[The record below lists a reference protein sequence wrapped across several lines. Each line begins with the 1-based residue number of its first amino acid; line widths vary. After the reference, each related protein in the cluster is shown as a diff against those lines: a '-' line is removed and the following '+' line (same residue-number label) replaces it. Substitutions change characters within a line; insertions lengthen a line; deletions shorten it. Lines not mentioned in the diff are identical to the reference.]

1 VYRSPAQQA
10 AMANLLDQLAA
21 MTVVVADTGDID
33 AIKQFTPRDATTNPS
48 LILAAAQIPSYQDL
62 IDRSLRESR
71 QVVGPEAG
79 ADAVVRE
86 ALDEICV
93 TFGKEILKIV
103 PGRVSTEVDA
113 RLSYDIEGTIA
124 KARKLIGLYAEAGI
138 GRERV
143 LIKVAS
149 TWEGI
154 CAAEQLEKEGIH
166 CNLTLLFSF
175 AQAVAAAEAG
185 VTLISPF
192 VGRILDWYK
201 KSTGR
206 DSYPGPED
214 PGVISVT
221 QIFNYYKT
229 YGYKTEVM
237 GASFRNTAEIIELAG
252 CDLLTISPALLDE
265 LRHTDGELARKLNPF
280 DPAPTEAQ
288 IHLDEAQF
296 RAMLAADPMAT
307 EKLDEGIRGF
317 CKAIETLEAQLAHR
331 LAELE
336 GGAAFGHAVHEIFL
350 LNDLD
355 GDGCITREEW
365 LGSDA
370 VFDALDTDK
379 DGRLAPEDVRGG
391 LGAALAL
398 GRAA

>member
-1 VYRSPAQQA
+1 
-10 AMANLLDQLAA
+10 MANLLDQLAA

-33 AIKQFTPRDATTNPS
+33 AIRQFTPRDATTNPS
-48 LILAAAQIPSYQDL
+48 LILAAAQIPTYQNL
-62 IDRSLRESR
+62 IDSSLRQSR
-71 QVVGPEAG
+71 EVCG
-79 ADAVVRE
+79 ASAPAEEVVRE

-93 TFGKEILKIV
+93 TFGLEILKIV

-113 RLSYDIEGTIA
+113 RLSYNTEATIT
-124 KARKLIGLYAEAGI
+124 KARKLIGLYRQAGI

-143 LIKVAS
+143 LIKIAS

-154 CAAEQLEKEGIH
+154 KAAEVLEKEGIH

-192 VGRILDWYK
+192 VGRILDWFK

-214 PGVISVT
+214 PGVLSVSK
-221 QIFNYYKT
+221 IFNYFKT

-237 GASFRNTAEIIELAG
+237 GASFRNIDEIIELAG
-252 CDLLTISPALLDE
+252 CDLLTISPALLE
-265 LRHTDGELARKLNPF
+265 QLRQSEGELQRKLNAF
-280 DPAPTEAQ
+280 DPAATEAQ
-288 IHLDEAQF
+288 IHLDH
-296 RAMLAADPMAT
+296 AAYSARMADDRMAT

-317 CKAIETLEAQLAHR
+317 SKAIETLEAQLAHR
-331 LAELE
+331 LGELE
-336 GGAAFGHAVHEIFL
+336 GAGAFQHAAQEIFL

-355 GDGCITREEW
+355 GDGYITREEW

-370 VFDALDTDK
+370 VFDALDTDH
-379 DGRLAPEDVRGG
+379 DGRLMPADIRGG
-391 LGAALAL
+391 LGAALAVSS
-398 GRAA
+398 

>member
-1 VYRSPAQQA
+1 
-10 AMANLLDQLAA
+10 MANLLDQLAA

-124 KARKLIGLYAEAGI
+124 KARKVIGLYAEAGI

>member
-1 VYRSPAQQA
+1 
-10 AMANLLDQLAA
+10 MANLLDQLAA
-21 MTVVVADTGDID
+21 MTVVVADTGDIE
-33 AIKQFTPRDATTNPS
+33 AIRQFTPRDATTNPS
-48 LILAAAQIPSYQDL
+48 LILAAAQIPAYQEL

-71 QVVGPEAG
+71 QAMGHEAG
-79 ADAVVRE
+79 ADAVVSE
-86 ALDEICV
+86 ALDEISV

-113 RLSYDIEGTIA
+113 RLSYDTEATIT
-124 KARKLIGLYAEAGI
+124 KARKLIGLYQAAGI

-143 LIKVAS
+143 LIKIAS

-154 CAAEQLEKEGIH
+154 RAAEELEKEGIH
-166 CNLTLLFSF
+166 CNLTLLFGF
-175 AQAVAAAEAG
+175 AQAVACAEAG

-201 KSTGR
+201 KNSGR

-221 QIFNYYKT
+221 QIFNYFKT
-229 YGYKTEVM
+229 HGYKTEVM
-237 GASFRNTAEIIELAG
+237 GASFRNIDEIIELAG
-252 CDLLTISPALLDE
+252 CDLLTISPALMDQ
-265 LRHTDGELARKLNPF
+265 LRASQGVLERRLNAL
-280 DPAPTEAQ
+280 DPAASQEK
-288 IHLDEAQF
+288 IHLERADFEAMMGDD
-296 RAMLAADPMAT
+296 AMAT

-317 CKAIETLEAQLAHR
+317 SKAIETLEAQLAHR

-336 GGAAFGHAVHEIFL
+336 GGAAFTHAVHEIFL

-379 DGRLAPEDVRGG
+379 DGRLAPADVRGG
-391 LGAALAL
+391 LGAPLTL
-398 GRAA
+398 GR

>member
-1 VYRSPAQQA
+1 
-10 AMANLLDQLAA
+10 MANLLDQLAA

-33 AIKQFTPRDATTNPS
+33 AIRQFTPRDATTNPS
-48 LILAAAQIPSYQDL
+48 LILAAAQIPAYQEL

-71 QVVGPEAG
+71 AVISTSAPAE
-79 ADAVVRE
+79 DVVRE
-86 ALDEICV
+86 ALDEISV
-93 TFGKEILKIV
+93 IFGREILKIV

-113 RLSYDIEGTIA
+113 RLSYDTAATIT
-124 KARKLIGLYAEAGI
+124 KARKLIGLYEQAGI
-138 GRERV
+138 SRDRV
-143 LIKVAS
+143 LIKIAS

-154 CAAEQLEKEGIH
+154 RAAEQLEQEGIH
-166 CNLTLLFSF
+166 CNLTLLFGF
-175 AQAVAAAEAG
+175 AQAVACAEAG

-206 DSYPGPED
+206 DHYPGPED

-221 QIFNYYKT
+221 TIFNYFKT

-237 GASFRNTAEIIELAG
+237 GASFRNIDEIIELAG
-252 CDLLTISPALLDE
+252 CDLLTIAPALME
-265 LRHTDGELARKLNPF
+265 QLRSSDGDLERRLNAF
-280 DPAPTEAQ
+280 DPGAAEER
-288 IHLDEAQF
+288 IHVDHDTF
-296 RAMLAADPMAT
+296 KTMMAADPMAS

-317 CKAIETLEAQLAHR
+317 SKAIETLEGQLAHR
-331 LAELE
+331 LAVIE
-336 GGAAFGHAVHEIFL
+336 GGAAFSHAVQEIFL

-370 VFDALDTDK
+370 VFDALDTDN
-379 DGRLAPEDVRGG
+379 DGRLVPEDVRGG
-391 LGAALAL
+391 LGAPLAI
-398 GRAA
+398 GR

>member
-1 VYRSPAQQA
+1 
-10 AMANLLDQLAA
+10 MANLLDQLAA

-33 AIKQFTPRDATTNPS
+33 AIRQFTPRDATTNPS
-48 LILAAAQIPSYQDL
+48 LILAATQIATYQDL

-71 QVVGPEAG
+71 AVMG
-79 ADAVVRE
+79 ADASAEAVVLE

-113 RLSYDIEGTIA
+113 RLSFDTEATIA
-124 KARKLIGLYAEAGI
+124 KAHKLIGLYNQAGI
-138 GRERV
+138 GNERV
-143 LIKVAS
+143 LIKIAS

-154 CAAEQLEKEGIH
+154 RAAEQLEKEGIH
-166 CNLTLLFSF
+166 CNLTLLFGF
-175 AQAVAAAEAG
+175 AQAVACAEAG

-206 DSYPGPED
+206 DHYPGPED
-214 PGVISVT
+214 PGVISVSR
-221 QIFNYYKT
+221 IFNYFKT

-237 GASFRNTAEIIELAG
+237 GASFRNIEEIIELAG
-252 CDLLTISPALLDE
+252 CDLLTISPVLLDQ
-265 LRHTDGELARKLNPF
+265 LRSSDGDLVRKLNAF
-280 DPAPTEAQ
+280 DPAASEAQ
-288 IHLDEAQF
+288 IHLDEASF
-296 RAMLAADPMAT
+296 RQMLAADPMAS

-317 CKAIETLEAQLAHR
+317 CKAIETLEAQLTHR
-331 LAELE
+331 LVVLE
-336 GGAAFGHAVHEIFL
+336 GGSALNHAAHEIFL

-370 VFDALDTDK
+370 VFAALDTDN
-379 DGRLAPEDVRGG
+379 DGRLGADDVRGG
-391 LGAALAL
+391 LGAPLSLAA
-398 GRAA
+398 RS

>member
-1 VYRSPAQQA
+1 
-10 AMANLLDQLAA
+10 MANLLDQLAA

-48 LILAAAQIPSYQDL
+48 LILAAAQISSYQDL

>member
-1 VYRSPAQQA
+1 
-10 AMANLLDQLAA
+10 MANLLDQLAA

-33 AIKQFTPRDATTNPS
+33 AIRQFTPRDATTNPS
-48 LILAAAQIPSYQDL
+48 LILAAAQIPTYQNL
-62 IDRSLRESR
+62 IDSALRESR
-71 QVVGPEAG
+71 EVCGPAAPAE
-79 ADAVVRE
+79 DVVRE

-93 TFGKEILKIV
+93 IFGREILKIV

-113 RLSYDIEGTIA
+113 RLSFDTEATIT
-124 KARKLIGLYAEAGI
+124 KARKLIGLYRQAGI
-138 GRERV
+138 SRDRV
-143 LIKVAS
+143 LIKIAS

-154 CAAEQLEKEGIH
+154 KAAEVLEKEGIH

-201 KSTGR
+201 KHTGR
-206 DSYPGPED
+206 DSYAGPED
-214 PGVISVT
+214 PGVVSVT
-221 QIFNYYKT
+221 QIFNYFKT

-237 GASFRNTAEIIELAG
+237 GASFRNLDEIIELAG
-252 CDLLTISPALLDE
+252 CDLLTISPALLDQ
-265 LRHTDGELARKLNPF
+265 LRNSQGELTRRLNPF
-280 DPAPTEAQ
+280 NPAPTEQQ
-288 IHLDEAQF
+288 IHLDQAGF
-296 RAMLAADPMAT
+296 AAMMVNDPMAT

-317 CKAIETLEAQLAHR
+317 SKAIETLEAQLAHR
-331 LAELE
+331 LGELE
-336 GGAAFGHAVHEIFL
+336 GASAFQHAAQEIFL

-370 VFDALDTDK
+370 VFDALDTDH
-379 DGRLAPEDVRGG
+379 DGRLLPADVRGG
-391 LGAALAL
+391 LGATLVL
-398 GRAA
+398 SGS